1 MASEVT
7 EWIER
12 LRQGEEGAL
21 DELIPLLYAELCRIA
36 HGRMRG
42 ERSDHTLSTTALV
55 HEAYL
60 KLRRERRVNV
70 ADRSQFLA
78 AAGNTMRRILVDHAR
93 ARTRKKRGGGRRPI
107 SLDDAEPLFDVAKAE
122 EILAL
127 DDALSR
133 LESAN
138 PRGVEVVV
146 HRVFSGLTS
155 DETAELLGVSSKTVQ
170 RSWVAA
176 RAWLRKEVAG
186 FSEAL

>member
-1 MASEVT
+1 M
-7 EWIER
+7 
-12 LRQGEEGAL
+12 
-21 DELIPLLYAELCRIA
+21 A

-55 HEAYL
+55 NETYL
-60 KLRRERRVNV
+60 KLRRERRINA

-93 ARTRKKRGGGRRPI
+93 ARTREKRGGGERPI
-107 SLDDAEPLFDVAKAE
+107 SLDAAEPFLAVEKAE
-122 EILAL
+122 EIVAL
-127 DDALSR
+127 DDALR
-133 LESAN
+133 VLESVN

-155 DETAELLGVSSKTVQ
+155 DETAKVLGVSSKTVQ
-170 RSWVAA
+170 RSWIAA

-186 FSEAL
+186 FSEEL